1 MATAVCVLRGRGACM
16 GIFGIFWDF
25 LGGLLVRHVI
35 PRGFAVP
42 LCGLARAQSCRRGS
56 ATGRF
61 TARVKPAK
69 KSGGETRRV
78 SRRTHGQV
86 CEGFLRDPSLKR
98 SGNAPDRYLAFFCQ
112 AFFSAEK
119 KAVIFWIF
127 WIFLLFWQR
136 FCHLAVLFW
145 WVRGNLLRRRWFFSC
160 QFFQF

>member
-1 MATAVCVLRGRGACM
+1 MRPC
-16 GIFGIFWDF
+16 
-25 LGGLLVRHVI
+25 I
-35 PRGFAVP
+35 PRGFA
-42 LCGLARAQSCRRGS
+42 CRS
-56 ATGRF
+56 VEWLGRRCA
-61 TARVKPAK
+61 ARVKPAK

-98 SGNAPDRYLAFFCQ
+98 SGNAPDRYTAFF
-112 AFFSAEK
+112 AKLFFTRKKSGGATHPTATWLFFAKLFFHLEK

-145 WVRGNLLRRRWFFSC
+145 WGRGNLLRWRWFFSC
-160 QFFQF
+160 QLFQF